1 MRHSG
6 KSRWLYLSNVSTTPH
21 PVCCLHRGAGR
32 RHPCL
37 HWSPASSPV
46 GLFLPFSLSSVFSAA
61 ARVMR
66 LLKTPSWL
74 PLSKQTVLSGALDN
88 PRDPCF
94 PPIHTGLL
102 AMPPNMPAVLSG
114 EVATPAVCPLC
125 LKTLSPEL
133 GVARLLEI
141 FAGLLAGRCGLPC
154 ARFAAAF
161 SPTDGTCSPLIPAPP
176 PAFCAALREDR
187 GFLFILPDPLL

>member
-1 MRHSG
+1 MYPP
-6 KSRWLYLSNVSTTPH
+6 LLTPSAAFTVAGAAVT
-21 PVCCLHRGAGR
+21 PVCTGH
-32 RHPCL
+32 RHPHLSACFCPSPYHLFSARQPGSCGCL
-37 HWSPASSPV
+37 KPPHGFLLASRPSSVGPWTAHAIPAS
-46 GLFLPFSLSSVFSAA
+46 
-61 ARVMR
+61 
-66 LLKTPSWL
+66 
-74 PLSKQTVLSGALDN
+74 
-88 PRDPCF
+88 

-161 SPTDGTCSPLIPAPP
+161 SPTDGTCSPLIPASA

-187 GFLFILPDPLL
+187 GFLFNLPDPLL

>member
-1 MRHSG
+1 MSNNEQTPDFPRNLIFHFSKNFGKKSWPKLAVTHSF
-6 KSRWLYLSNVSTTPH
+6 LSHPH
-21 PVCCLHRGAGR
+21 ATQRQIPLAVPFKCIHHSSPRLLPSPWRGPPSPR
-32 RHPCL
+32 L

-102 AMPPNMPAVLSG
+102 ATPPNMPAVLSG

-154 ARFAAAF
+154 A
-161 SPTDGTCSPLIPAPP
+161 G
-176 PAFCAALREDR
+176 
-187 GFLFILPDPLL
+187 G